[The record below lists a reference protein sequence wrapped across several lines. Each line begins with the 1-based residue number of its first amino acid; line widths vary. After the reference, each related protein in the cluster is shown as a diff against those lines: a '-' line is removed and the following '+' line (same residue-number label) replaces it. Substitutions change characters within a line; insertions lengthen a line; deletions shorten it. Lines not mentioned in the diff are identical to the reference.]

1 MNKSSTT
8 RATAALMALL
18 VLCGLLFGCSE
29 KPEEPTDTTVS
40 EATVDTQPEETKF
53 DPFAHLGDTDEYRD
67 SEFCFL
73 NGCTA
78 SWFTRNSV
86 LSDELDG
93 DAVSI
98 AVARRNDRVKQKY

>member
-73 NGCTA
+73 NGGTA
-78 SWFTRNSV
+78 SWVTRNPV
-86 LSDELDG
+86 LSEELDG
-93 DAVSI
+93 DAVSRG
-98 AVARRNDRVKQKY
+98 VARPHDRPNPK